1 LQALRRAGRFDYV
14 RYPVVA
20 PSADDEDEALQ
31 VKWKQW
37 VEHESYKRSFSLV
50 KQLLSA
56 ADVHR
61 LVYHLFEHD
70 MQMAMVK
77 HRPPL
82 ITYAE
87 LTLAIPASKTLWL
100 APTAEL
106 WKSRYF
112 EMNITASSP
121 SLRELLR
128 DEAIVL
134 YLRSD
139 TDAQVARSTYLHGI
153 AAQIWEHSQQSV
165 LLHETSDPSS
175 QLCTITP
182 AKAVSH
188 TVHMTFAAN
197 IRPKISISK
206 T

>member
-1 LQALRRAGRFDYV
+1 
-14 RYPVVA
+14 
-20 PSADDEDEALQ
+20 
-31 VKWKQW
+31 
-37 VEHESYKRSFSLV
+37 
-50 KQLLSA
+50 
-56 ADVHR
+56 
-61 LVYHLFEHD
+61 

-106 WKSRYF
+106 WKSRYL

-175 QLCTITP
+175 QLW
-182 AKAVSH
+182 ARSRQQKL
-188 TVHMTFAAN
+188 
-197 IRPKISISK
+197 
-206 T
+206 

>member
-1 LQALRRAGRFDYV
+1 LLTLQALRRAGRFDYV
-14 RYPVVA
+14 RYPIVV
-20 PSADDEDEALQ
+20 PSSDDEDEALQ
-31 VKWKQW
+31 AKWKQW
-37 VEHESYKRSFSLV
+37 VEHESYKRSFSLT
-50 KQLLSA
+50 QLLLSA

-106 WKSRYF
+106 WKSRHL
-112 EMNITASSP
+112 EINITASPP

-153 AAQIWEHSQQSV
+153 AAQIWEYSQQSV

-175 QLCTITP
+175 QLW
-182 AKAVSH
+182 ARSRQQKL
-188 TVHMTFAAN
+188 
-197 IRPKISISK
+197 
-206 T
+206 